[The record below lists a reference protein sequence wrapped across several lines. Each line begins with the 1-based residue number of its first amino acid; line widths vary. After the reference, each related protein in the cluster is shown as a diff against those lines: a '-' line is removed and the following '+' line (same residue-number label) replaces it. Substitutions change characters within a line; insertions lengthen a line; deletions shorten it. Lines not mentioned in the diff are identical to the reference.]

1 MTRAFVCILLVCLVA
16 GAGLAAAD
24 RVTVQGF
31 LVDRMCASQHAAE
44 GEKFGV
50 KHGRDCAL
58 MADCVKSGYG
68 VLTADGKFIKF
79 DAEGDKRAE
88 AALKSSKKKDNLR
101 VTVTGTQEGDT
112 LQVASLKLQ

>member
-16 GAGLAAAD
+16 GAGLAAGK
-24 RVTVQGF
+24 VTVQGF
-31 LVDRMCASQHAAE
+31 LVDRMCASQHGAE

-58 MADCVKSGYG
+58 MPDCVKSGYG
-68 VLTADGKFIKF
+68 VLTADGKFLKF
-79 DAEGDKRAE
+79 DAEGDKRAQ
-88 AALKSSKKKDNLR
+88 AALKSSKKKDNLT

-112 LQVASLKLQ
+112 LQVTSLKLQ